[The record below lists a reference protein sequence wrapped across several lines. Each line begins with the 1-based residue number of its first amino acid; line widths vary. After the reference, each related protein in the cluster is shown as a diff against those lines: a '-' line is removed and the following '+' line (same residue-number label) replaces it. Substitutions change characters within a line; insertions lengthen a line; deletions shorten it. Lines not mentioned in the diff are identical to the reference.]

1 MPPLFF
7 HPALMQVHPEHFSS
21 SCTLG
26 RATKIGENH
35 RLRPRR
41 FLPKINLKSIHQW
54 IFRMGGKKE
63 IYLNLLQTK
72 LFFQVNAV
80 SPCQH
85 RLRNFEFEFFNAWTR
100 NFTVSVWVWVQ
111 IWKTAAWGDC
121 TWDIYLIP
129 NPHLV
134 DLRSCR
140 LGVSV
145 DNCEKSHV
153 ADESQVR
160 ENLVTNRMLGKPRP
174 LFHDRTWKPDPLPVL
189 PSLIYTQ
196 RNRTSHQ
203 RLVQEIIGKCATAS
217 QVCACKWSFHLPT
230 SSFGFTDYSRTRA
243 CMAIIRRRMGIPTS
257 PGPQLQEAQVRRKMV
272 G

>member
-1 MPPLFF
+1 MPSLFF

-21 SCTLG
+21 SCMLG
-26 RATKIGENH
+26 RVVKTGKNH
-35 RLRPRR
+35 QLGPRR

-54 IFRMGGKKE
+54 IFRMGGEKE
-63 IYLNLLQTK
+63 IYLNLLQMK

-80 SPCQH
+80 SPRQH
-85 RLRNFEFEFFNAWTR
+85 RLRNFEFEFFNAWTW
-100 NFTVSVWVWVQ
+100 NFMVSIWVWVQ
-111 IWKTAAWGDC
+111 IWKMAAWGDC

-134 DLRSCR
+134 DLHSCR

-153 ADESQVR
+153 ADESQVC
-160 ENLVTNRMLGKPRP
+160 EN
-174 LFHDRTWKPDPLPVL
+174 FDRTWKPDPLLVL

-196 RNRTSHQ
+196 KNRTSHQ
-203 RLVQEIIGKCATAS
+203 CLVQEIIGKCATAS

-230 SSFGFTDYSRTRA
+230 SSFGFTDYSWTRA
-243 CMAIIRRRMGIPTS
+243 CMAIICQRMGIPTS
-257 PGPQLQEAQVRRKMV
+257 PGPQLQEAQVHRKMV